1 MVGLVSGLCF
11 QFMVLS
17 GLERSPMM
25 SLTPIL
31 STFRFYGLALIY
43 GLRQTSRF
51 QWRVIMSRIEMAT
64 PKDWQA
70 RHDLEVLL
78 QASKIR
84 KDSARMKAVKA
95 MAQKNKAEK
104 VEELTEVSELAEGHK
119 E

>member
-1 MVGLVSGLCF
+1 M
-11 QFMVLS
+11 
-17 GLERSPMM
+17 
-25 SLTPIL
+25 
-31 STFRFYGLALIY
+31 A
-43 GLRQTSRF
+43 
-51 QWRVIMSRIEMAT
+51 RIEMNT

-70 RHDLEVLL
+70 RMDLDTLL

-84 KDSARMKAVKA
+84 KDPARMKAVKA